1 MYIKQKARVFFM
13 WYSFYNRFNAFIIK
27 MALGIYL
34 FGKPLVTLM
43 VKCRMMPTQPKL
55 TRFNQNVMSKYQI
68 YNSIFM
74 TLPFDTI
81 TKTGVLLPLFH
92 ETCKKGFTAGD
103 NPTTIV
109 ERFFKKYQDRRST
122 ESQIN
127 LLFRF
132 IQYIERQVVLFDA
145 IEDAA
150 FPIVN
155 NMDGIGTLRSL
166 KESVTAENKLELL
179 QKYLE
184 EFKVRIVLT
193 AHPTQF
199 YPGSVLGIITDLTEA
214 IRENDLLRIN
224 DLLAQLGKTPFFKH
238 KKPSPYDEAVSL
250 IWYLENVFYKSF
262 GTIYD
267 YIQQNI
273 FDGKQIDNDII
284 NVGFWPGGDRDGNPF
299 VTPEITLKVAKRLR
313 ETVIKNYYRDVRKL
327 RRKLTFDGVEDKIVV
342 LETELYKI
350 ITNKKSSL
358 TVDNFSSEL
367 KEIKQLVIDKHQS
380 LYVSEVN
387 SLINKIH
394 LFGFHF
400 SALDIRQDSRVH
412 HTVFTNMVD
421 AIIDSG
427 SDIFPKKYHELKE
440 SEQVKILSQVN
451 GEVDLSLIKDDD
463 TLKALNTMKAIK
475 TIQETNGERAA
486 NRYIISN
493 NQTTLNVMQLFA
505 MLKLVAFQEELTV
518 DIGPL
523 FETITDLKNAPV
535 VMEEL
540 YTNPEYAAH
549 LKSRGNRQ
557 TIMLGFSD
565 GTKDGGYL
573 MANWAIYKAKENLT
587 TVSRKYGINVIFFD
601 GRGGPPARGG
611 GKTHNFYASLGPTI
625 EDKEVQLTIQGQTIS
640 SNFGTL
646 ESSQYNLE
654 QLISSGIHNSLSDA
668 DLSMLP
674 ENRAVMTDLADRSYK
689 AYSDFKAHPKFIP
702 YLEHM
707 STLKYYAKTNIGSRP
722 SKRGKAKGLVFEDLR
737 AIPFV
742 GSWSQLKQNVPG
754 FFGVGTALKHYEDI
768 GEFEKAQHLFKT
780 SDFFKTL
787 IENSMMS
794 LSKSFFDL
802 TKYMSEDE
810 EYGDFWNIIYNEY
823 ETSKRLLLKLTGYKE
838 LMEEEPAGKASVAVR
853 ESIVLPLL
861 TIQQFALKKIQELEK
876 SGVTTG
882 KEIEVYQKMV
892 TRSLFGNINASRN
905 SA

>member
-1 MYIKQKARVFFM
+1 
-13 WYSFYNRFNAFIIK
+13 
-27 MALGIYL
+27 
-34 FGKPLVTLM
+34 
-43 VKCRMMPTQPKL
+43 MPTQPKL
-55 TRFNQNVMSKYQI
+55 TRFKQTVLSKYQI

-74 TLPFDTI
+74 TLPFDSI
-81 TKTGVLLPLFH
+81 SKTGVLLPLFH
-92 ETCKKGFTAGD
+92 ETCKNGFENGD

-109 ERFFKKYQDRRST
+109 NTFFKKYQARRSK
-122 ESQIN
+122 ESQID

-150 FPIVN
+150 FPVVN

-166 KESVTAENKLELL
+166 KETASSENKLEKL
-179 QKYLE
+179 QQYLE

-199 YPGSVLGIITDLTEA
+199 YPGAVLGIITDLTEA
-214 IRENDLLRIN
+214 VKENDLLRIN

-238 KKPSPYDEAVSL
+238 KKPTPYDEAVSL

-262 GTIYD
+262 GSIYD

-273 FDGKQIDNDII
+273 FDGKHINNDII
-284 NVGFWPGGDRDGNPF
+284 NIGFWPGGDRDGNPF
-299 VTPEITLKVAKRLR
+299 VTPEITLNVANRLH
-313 ETVIKNYYRDVRKL
+313 ETIIKNYYRDIRKL
-327 RRKLTFDGVEDKIVV
+327 KRKLTFKDVEERVIN

-350 ITNKKSSL
+350 ITHNTSTL
-358 TVDNFSSEL
+358 TLEHFTLEL
-367 KEIKQLVIDKHQS
+367 ENIKQIIISKHQS
-380 LYVSEVN
+380 LYAEEIN
-387 SLINKIH
+387 SLINKVH

-400 SALDIRQDSRVH
+400 ANLDIRQDSRKH
-412 HTVFTNMVD
+412 NQFFNNMVD
-421 AIIDSG
+421 ALLENKSE
-427 SDIFPKKYHELKE
+427 IFPKNYHDLNEK
-440 SEQVKILSQVN
+440 EQVKILSKVKGN
-451 GEVDLSLIKDDD
+451 IDLSLIKDEE

-475 TIQETNGERAA
+475 TIQNTNGEKAA

-505 MLKLVAFQEELTV
+505 MLKLVAFQDELTV

-523 FETITDLKNAPV
+523 FETITDLENAPA
-535 VMEEL
+535 VMEAL

-549 LKSRGNRQ
+549 LKSRGNKQ

-587 TVSRKYGINVIFFD
+587 AISRKYDVTAIFFD

-646 ESSQYNLE
+646 DSSQYNLE
-654 QLISSGIHNSLSDA
+654 QLITSGIHNSFSDN

-674 ENRAVMTDLADRSYK
+674 ENRVVMDDIANLSYE
-689 AYSDFKAHPKFIP
+689 AYVAFKAHPKFIS

-754 FFGVGTALKHYEDI
+754 FFGVGTALKKYEDA
-768 GEFEKAQHLFKT
+768 GEFDKAQRLFKT

-802 TKYMSEDE
+802 TKYMAEDP
-810 EYGDFWNIIYNEY
+810 EYGAFWKVIYNEY
-823 ETSKRLLLKLTGYKE
+823 ETTKRLILKLTGYKE
-838 LMEEEPAGKASVAVR
+838 LMQEEPAGKASIAVR

-861 TIQQFALKKIQELEK
+861 TIQQYALKKIQELEK
-876 SGVTTG
+876 A
-882 KEIEVYQKMV
+882 EVKDEEQIKIFEKIV